1 MGQGVKRTQR
11 DYSLTFKLALVEQI
25 EKGELTYKQAQ
36 VRYGIQGRS
45 TVLVWLRKHGR
56 QDWSQGAS
64 VRAGRSITM
73 PDPDNQTPEQR
84 IKELE
89 QQLALMSQKAQFF
102 EAVVDV
108 LKNDYG
114 VSIGKKATR
123 QVLSQRQVERLTIV
137 RACLFLGI
145 SRQAYYK
152 RNRVAD
158 ERHAQGL
165 QVVRFVRQVR
175 LRQPRMGTRKLH
187 YLLQG
192 QDDDGLK
199 VGRDRLFQIL
209 AEHRLLVQPKR
220 AYHKTTHSF
229 HRFYRH
235 PNLLKAGPEQVT
247 PVAPEQVWVADIT
260 YLPARSGPLYL
271 SLVTDAYSRK
281 IVGHHVHEGM
291 HAESVAMAFKKALK
305 QRRGSGELIHHSDR
319 GVQYCSGLYQ
329 SLHERYGVKCSM
341 TDGYDCYQ
349 NALAERVNGILKG
362 ELLLQSPQDLT
373 QAREMVREAVDIY
386 NAERPHHALK
396 YRTPDAVH
404 RGF

>member
-1 MGQGVKRTQR
+1 M
-11 DYSLTFKLALVEQI
+11 
-25 EKGELTYKQAQ
+25 
-36 VRYGIQGRS
+36 
-45 TVLVWLRKHGR
+45 
-56 QDWSQGAS
+56 
-64 VRAGRSITM
+64 
-73 PDPDNQTPEQR
+73 
-84 IKELE
+84 
-89 QQLALMSQKAQFF
+89 
-102 EAVVDV
+102 
-108 LKNDYG
+108 
-114 VSIGKKATR
+114 
-123 QVLSQRQVERLTIV
+123 
-137 RACLFLGI
+137 
-145 SRQAYYK
+145 
-152 RNRVAD
+152 
-158 ERHAQGL
+158 
-165 QVVRFVRQVR
+165 VRFVRQVR
-175 LRQPRMGTRKLH
+175 LRQPRVGTRKLH

-192 QDDDGLK
+192 QDDGGLK
-199 VGRDRLFQIL
+199 VGRDRLFRIL

-362 ELLLQSPQDLT
+362 ELLLQSPQDLK

-396 YRTPDAVH
+396 YRTPIRYIGDSE
-404 RGF
+404 

>member
-36 VRYGIQGRS
+36 ARYGIQGRS

-175 LRQPRMGTRKLH
+175 LRQPRVGTRKLH

-192 QDDDGLK
+192 QDDVWLK
-199 VGRDRLFQIL
+199 VGRDRLFRIL
-209 AEHRLLVQPKR
+209 AEHRLLVPPRR

-235 PNLLKAGPEQVT
+235 PNLLKVGPEQVT

-305 QRRGSGELIHHSDR
+305 QRRGGEGLIHHSDR

-329 SLHERYGVKCSM
+329 SLHERYGVRCSM

-362 ELLLQSPQDLT
+362 ELLLQSPQDLA

-386 NAERPHHALK
+386 NVERPHHALK

>member
-123 QVLSQRQVERLTIV
+123 QVLSQRQVEKLTIV

-145 SRQAYYK
+145 SWQAYYK

-175 LRQPRMGTRKLH
+175 LRQPRVGTRKLH

-192 QDDDGLK
+192 QDDGGLK
-199 VGRDRLFQIL
+199 VGGDRLFRIL

-305 QRRGSGELIHHSDR
+305 QRRGGGELIHHSDR

-362 ELLLQSPQDLT
+362 ELLLQSPQDLA

-386 NAERPHHALK
+386 NAERPHYALK

>member
-11 DYSLTFKLALVEQI
+11 DYSLTFKLVLVEQI

-36 VRYGIQGRS
+36 ARYGIQGRS
-45 TVLVWLRKHGR
+45 TVLVWLRKHAR

-73 PDPDNQTPEQR
+73 PDHDNQTPEQR

-108 LKNDYG
+108 LKHDYG

-158 ERHAQGL
+158 VRHAQGL
-165 QVVRFVRQVR
+165 QVVRFVRKVR
-175 LRQPRMGTRKLH
+175 LRQPRVGTRKLH

-192 QDDDGLK
+192 QDDVWLK
-199 VGRDRLFQIL
+199 VGRDRLFRIL
-209 AEHRLLVQPKR
+209 AEHRLLVPPRR

-235 PNLLKAGPEQVT
+235 PNLLKVGPEQVT

-271 SLVTDAYSRK
+271 SLVTDVYSRK

-291 HAESVAMAFKKALK
+291 HAESVAMAFRQALK
-305 QRRGSGELIHHSDR
+305 QRRGGGELIHHSDR

-329 SLHERYGVKCSM
+329 SLHERYGVRCSM

-362 ELLLQSPQDLT
+362 ELLLPSPQDLA

-386 NAERPHHALK
+386 NVERPHHALK